1 MANWLEWVN
10 DWMVVWL
17 DGWTTKGLDDWLAK
31 RLDGLPAGV
40 AGWLYDWMRGLA
52 ELRLVGIAV

>member
-1 MANWLEWVN
+1 MA
-10 DWMVVWL
+10 
-17 DGWTTKGLDDWLAK
+17 GWLDDWLAK
-31 RLDGLPAGV
+31 RLDGLLAGV